1 MLNNARIMY
10 LWNNHLRGQ
19 IPSSLS
25 NCTNLLQSDVNDNQF
40 TGRIPAELCSK
51 NTLLTGF
58 YLAWAGIVSDNPTP
72 GLVRRLQGSRRSVTR
87 TVCCRKILPAPA
99 ASSLRNS
106 MPTLDPALRP
116 SLGHLP
122 FRLAASLP
130 ASLRPALRRSVG
142 VRRESIGE
150 LRIVDEMGEYPQLNA
165 FGIYTQK

>member
-1 MLNNARIMY
+1 VSHVDSVCN
-10 LWNNHLRGQ
+10 
-19 IPSSLS
+19 
-25 NCTNLLQSDVNDNQF
+25 
-40 TGRIPAELCSK
+40 PA
-51 NTLLTGF
+51 
-58 YLAWAGIVSDNPTP
+58 

-130 ASLRPALRRSVG
+130 ASLRPDLSKIRFGYLITRLSSRKPSRPRKLSPRFPHSSVLTLIARASYLPLLTIQFPGGPREFRYRSSSWLYSALSWK
-142 VRRESIGE
+142 IA
-150 LRIVDEMGEYPQLNA
+150 I
-165 FGIYTQK
+165 F